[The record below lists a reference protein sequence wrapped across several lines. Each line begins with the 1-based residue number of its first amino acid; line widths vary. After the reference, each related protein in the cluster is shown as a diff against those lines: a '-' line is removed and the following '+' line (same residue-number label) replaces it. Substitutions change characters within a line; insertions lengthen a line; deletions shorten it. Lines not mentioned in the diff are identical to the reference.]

1 MALNND
7 PLTGAPNMEVLVDK
21 ILGNRVKLTA
31 NMLSDDQIAEL
42 ISAILSEIEAKD
54 PTPNKEYTQWLA
66 RMYAK
71 GGIKLEDLNRGALI
85 ALYNLGK
92 KRRMIKP
99 EHADI
104 NRFKTYKEFE
114 DTMLQ
119 QYELDDIENV
129 GDKKAEDKGE
139 AKTVFDND
147 QVRIVVPENAAA
159 ACYYGRGTRWC
170 TAATRGVN
178 YFDSYNHQGK
188 LYILIPKK
196 PTHPGEKYQLH
207 FQSGSCMDENDESVN
222 IMNILTKRF
231 GDLVPLFMEKEP
243 AMQDSIIFADDS
255 VLEDVIEKV
264 SDIASEQIW
273 DIMNNW
279 EHDDDYYYKEM
290 LDKYGD
296 KEGDIDWDAAHRAG
310 DDYLNWNPEA
320 RDFVSKLEELI
331 KPSSQRLKKWTEE
344 AEAAGDIDGLAPITS
359 VADIISDIVSSSF
372 GRRENDG
379 GMAKFLK
386 GNIYIKKSKDGTWK
400 VDYIAPTKKVRET
413 ASTGQG
419 GGSAGNSGGQM
430 VGGPTT
436 YEQEYNMF
444 KRKGPRRITAM
455 TY

>member
-1 MALNND
+1 
-7 PLTGAPNMEVLVDK
+7 
-21 ILGNRVKLTA
+21 
-31 NMLSDDQIAEL
+31 
-42 ISAILSEIEAKD
+42 
-54 PTPNKEYTQWLA
+54 
-66 RMYAK
+66 
-71 GGIKLEDLNRGALI
+71 
-85 ALYNLGK
+85 
-92 KRRMIKP
+92 
-99 EHADI
+99 
-104 NRFKTYKEFE
+104 
-114 DTMLQ
+114 
-119 QYELDDIENV
+119 
-129 GDKKAEDKGE
+129 
-139 AKTVFDND
+139 
-147 QVRIVVPENAAA
+147 
-159 ACYYGRGTRWC
+159 
-170 TAATRGVN
+170 
-178 YFDSYNHQGK
+178 
-188 LYILIPKK
+188 
-196 PTHPGEKYQLH
+196 
-207 FQSGSCMDENDESVN
+207 MDENDESVN

-243 AMQDSIIFADDS
+243 AVQDSIIFADDS

-273 DIMNNW
+273 DIMDNQQYN
-279 EHDDDYYYKEM
+279 DDYYYKEM

-296 KEGDIDWDAAHRAG
+296 EEGDIDWDAAHRAG
-310 DDYLNWNPEA
+310 DDYLNWNPET

-331 KPSSQRLKKWTEE
+331 KPSSQRLKKLTEE
-344 AEAAGDIDGLAPITS
+344 AQSMYIDGLAPITS

-372 GRRENDG
+372 GRWEADG